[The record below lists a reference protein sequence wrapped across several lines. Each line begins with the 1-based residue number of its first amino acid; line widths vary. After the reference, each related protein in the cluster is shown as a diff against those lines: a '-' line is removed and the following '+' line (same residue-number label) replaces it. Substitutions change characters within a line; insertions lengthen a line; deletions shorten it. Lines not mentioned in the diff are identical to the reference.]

1 MKKISIFVL
10 SLLGL
15 GIIQKIS
22 AQVEGSSSNL
32 EYTMTTEESIMLFG
46 GFAIAVVVI
55 FLFLARDTIL
65 RRKTSYDKEEH
76 ESKKDKTYE
85 KYHSDWT
92 DDYVDFTYTRYTE
105 DDAEFS
111 KASKNSSLPDYYKI
125 LGVPRDA
132 SQNEIKKRYR
142 ELAKKLHPDKS
153 KGEKTDETM
162 AEINKAYEILSHV
175 ERKKKYDKHLG
186 VD

>member
-10 SLLGL
+10 IIILV
-15 GIIQKIS
+15 GIAQS
-22 AQVEGSSSNL
+22 TLAQVEDSSSNL
-32 EYTMTTEESIMLFG
+32 EYTMTNEESIMLFG
-46 GFAIAVVVI
+46 GFAVAVIGI
-55 FLFLARDTIL
+55 FLYLARDAIL

-76 ESKKDKTYE
+76 ESKKDRTYE

-92 DDYVDFTYTRYTE
+92 DDYVDFTYTRHTE

-111 KASKNSSLPDYYKI
+111 KAAKNSTLPDFYKI
-125 LGVPRDA
+125 LGVPQSA

-153 KGEKTDETM
+153 KGKKADETM
-162 AEINKAYEILSHV
+162 AEINEAYEILSQE
-175 ERKKKYDKHLG
+175 ERKEKYDKYFS